1 MKDILFVR
9 FFDCYDTEGVQ
20 HSGFFE
26 NLDFSDYPEFEVLS
40 DLVSKQVN
48 MYLKNEYSKR
58 YVISTW
64 ADMMNWNKTEK
75 RWEVN
80 PDFYEDFAAAMC
92 SALYTAENYYQISQL
107 HLDEVVDVI
116 ETEREYAKKKNTKK
130 HLSNDTV
137 QHGSRQD
144 GVTTNIG
151 AQTTTDTSTTA
162 ALTETT
168 TNSKYAFDSA
178 AWANDTKSEVS
189 TPQHIDTLQRA
200 ASSRQDGV
208 TSNIGQQTDTYTF
221 GDITSEDD
229 AHTDTETVTKT
240 LGEKPELLL
249 ELRRQVAELNVYKI
263 VGDAIAA
270 TMCRYDWGC

>member
-1 MKDILFVR
+1 MKDILFIR
-9 FFDCYDTEGVQ
+9 FFDCYDTDGVQ

-26 NLDFSDYPEFEVLS
+26 NLDFSDYPEFEVLA
-40 DLVSKQVN
+40 DLVYKQVN

-64 ADMMNWNKTEK
+64 ADMMTWNKTEK
-75 RWEVN
+75 RWEVD

-116 ETEREYAKKKNTKK
+116 ETTRDFAKKKNTKK
-130 HLSNDTV
+130 HLSTDQI
-137 QHGSRQD
+137 QHGARQD
-144 GVTTNIG
+144 GVTTNTG

-189 TPQHIDTLQRA
+189 TPQHIDTLQRVA
-200 ASSRQDGV
+200 GAREDGV
-208 TSNIGQQTDTYTF
+208 TSNIGQQTDVYTY
-221 GDITSEDD
+221 GDVTSEDD
-229 AHTDTETVTKT
+229 AHKDIETVEKT
-240 LGEKPELLL
+240 LGEKPEILL
-249 ELRRQVAELNVYKI
+249 ELKKQVSELNVYKL
-263 VGDAIAA
+263 VGDGP
-270 TMCRYDWGC
+270 RPEPP

>member
-1 MKDILFVR
+1 MKDILFIR
-9 FFDCYDTEGVQ
+9 FFDCYDTDGVQ

-64 ADMMNWNKTEK
+64 ADMMTWNKTEK
-75 RWEVN
+75 RWEVD

-116 ETEREYAKKKNTKK
+116 KTKKEYAKKKNTKK
-130 HLSNDTV
+130 HLSNDTI
-137 QHGSRQD
+137 QRGFRQD
-144 GVTTNIG
+144 GATTNIG

-168 TNSKYAFDSA
+168 TNSKFAFDSA

-200 ASSRQDGV
+200 AGSRQDGL

-221 GDITSEDD
+221 GDVTSEDD
-229 AHTDTETVTKT
+229 SHTDTETVTKT
-240 LGEKPELLL
+240 LAEKPEILL
-249 ELRRQVAELNVYKI
+249 ELRKQVAELNVYKI

>member
-1 MKDILFVR
+1 MKDILFIR
-9 FFDCYDTEGVQ
+9 FFDCYDTDGVQ

-64 ADMMNWNKTEK
+64 ADMMTWNKTEK
-75 RWEVN
+75 RWEVD

-116 ETEREYAKKKNTKK
+116 KTKKEYAKKKNTKK
-130 HLSNDTV
+130 HLSNDTI
-137 QHGSRQD
+137 QRGFRQD
-144 GVTTNIG
+144 GATTNIG

-168 TNSKYAFDSA
+168 TNSKFAFDSA

-200 ASSRQDGV
+200 AGSRQDGV

-221 GDITSEDD
+221 GDVTSEDD
-229 AHTDTETVTKT
+229 SHTDTETVTKT
-240 LGEKPELLL
+240 LAEKPEILL
-249 ELRRQVAELNVYKI
+249 ELRKQVAELNVYKI

>member
-1 MKDILFVR
+1 MKDILFIR
-9 FFDCYDTEGVQ
+9 FFDCYDTDGVQ

-64 ADMMNWNKTEK
+64 ADMMTWNKTEK

-116 ETEREYAKKKNTKK
+116 ETERVYAKKKNTKK
-130 HLSNDTV
+130 HLSSDTIE
-137 QHGSRQD
+137 HGARED
-144 GVTTNIG
+144 GVTTNVG
-151 AQTTTDTSTTA
+151 EQTITDTSTTA
-162 ALTETT
+162 ALTVTS

-178 AWANDTKSEVS
+178 AWANDTKSEES
-189 TPQHIDTLQRA
+189 TPQHIDELQRVA
-200 ASSRQDGV
+200 GAREDGV
-208 TSNIGQQTDTYTF
+208 TTNVGEQTDTYTY
-221 GDITSEDD
+221 GDVTSEDD

-249 ELRRQVAELNVYKI
+249 ELRKQVAELNVYKL

>member
-1 MKDILFVR
+1 MKDILFIR
-9 FFDCYDTEGVQ
+9 FFDCYDTDGVQ

-26 NLDFSDYPEFEVLS
+26 NLGFSDYPEFEVLS

-64 ADMMNWNKTEK
+64 ADMMTWNKTEK
-75 RWEVN
+75 RWEVD

-116 ETEREYAKKKNTKK
+116 ETEKEYAKKKNTKK
-130 HLSNDTV
+130 HLSNDTI
-137 QHGSRQD
+137 QRGSRQD

-168 TNSKYAFDSA
+168 TNSKFAFDSA

-200 ASSRQDGV
+200 AGSRQDGV

-221 GDITSEDD
+221 GDVTSEDD

-240 LGEKPELLL
+240 LAEKPEILL
-249 ELRRQVAELNVYKI
+249 ELRKQVAELNVYKI